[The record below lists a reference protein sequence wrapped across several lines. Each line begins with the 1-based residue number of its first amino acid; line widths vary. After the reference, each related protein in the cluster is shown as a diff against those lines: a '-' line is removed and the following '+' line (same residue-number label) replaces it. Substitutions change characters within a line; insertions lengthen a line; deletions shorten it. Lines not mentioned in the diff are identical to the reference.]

1 MCVNS
6 VREPVEDACEILGT
20 KYNRFD
26 LLPLDICGESFAC
39 SYERDLLSELNG
51 YLEEENHPDHY
62 VYYVLE
68 AFSTQHYGNFEMA
81 YIAASRF
88 ITKRERG
95 LPCRVYINDA
105 IYRFFESN
113 DGGSDKHIHYALFVV
128 DLLLCLDSN
137 KRYGWNG
144 KEETK

>member
-1 MCVNS
+1 MCA
-6 VREPVEDACEILGT
+6 VETGENACISKILDAQRNHF
-20 KYNRFD
+20 Y
-26 LLPLDICGESFAC
+26 LLPLDICGESMGC
-39 SYERDLLSELNG
+39 IYERDLLSTLNA

-62 VYYVLE
+62 IHSVLE
-68 AFSTQHYGNFEMA
+68 LFSTQHYGCLESA

-95 LPCRVYINDA
+95 LPCYVYINDA
-105 IYRFFESN
+105 VYRFFESN
-113 DGGSDKHIHYALFVV
+113 DGGSDKNIHYALFIV
-128 DLLLCLDSN
+128 DLLLCLDSH

>member
-1 MCVNS
+1 MCANS
-6 VREPVEDACEILGT
+6 GENLAVSKILGT
-20 KYNRFD
+20 QYYRFD
-26 LLPLDICGESFAC
+26 LLPLDICGETLGC
-39 SYERDLLSELNG
+39 PYDRELLSALNA
-51 YLEEENHPDHY
+51 YLEEEESHPD
-62 VYYVLE
+62 YYIHNVLE
-68 AFSTQHYGNFEMA
+68 SFAAQHYGSLETA

-95 LPCRVYINDA
+95 LPCHVYINDA

-113 DGGSDKHIHYALFVV
+113 DGGSDKNINYALFIV
-128 DLLLCLDSN
+128 DLLLCLDSH

>member
-1 MCVNS
+1 MCANS
-6 VREPVEDACEILGT
+6 GENLAVT
-20 KYNRFD
+20 KIIDTQYNRFD
-26 LLPLDICGESFAC
+26 LLPLDICGESFTC
-39 SYERDLLSELNG
+39 SYERDLLSALNA
-51 YLEEENHPDHY
+51 YLEDENHPDY
-62 VYYVLE
+62 CIYSALE
-68 AFSTQHYGNFEMA
+68 TFSTQHYGNFETA

-105 IYRFFESN
+105 VYRFFESN

-128 DLLLCLDSN
+128 DLLQCLDSYR
-137 KRYGWNG
+137 RYGWNG